1 MLTQVY
7 GNLLLLPL
15 VCVVTSQY
23 FTFTQYFTIYK
34 QLYPMQCL
42 QMELL
47 YKTDLEF
54 VL

>member
-23 FTFTQYFTIYK
+23 
-34 QLYPMQCL
+34 QLIFI
-42 QMELL
+42 LL
-47 YKTDLEF
+47 T
-54 VL
+54 VLLDIFEAMAGMN